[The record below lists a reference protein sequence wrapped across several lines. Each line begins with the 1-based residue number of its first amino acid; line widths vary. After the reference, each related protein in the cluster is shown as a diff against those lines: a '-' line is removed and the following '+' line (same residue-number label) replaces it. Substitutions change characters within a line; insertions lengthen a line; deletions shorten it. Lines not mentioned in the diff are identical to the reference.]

1 MRAEIGRRA
10 VGPHA
15 SSRGTQQVHLIW
27 LRRGWSVL
35 AVLLAAGLGLTLALR
50 PASAP
55 ARSTPAAPDFTLPLA
70 AGGHGR
76 MALHSL
82 RGHPVLLNFLNSQ
95 CPDCLDELPTL
106 RRTARAY
113 RAQGV
118 IVLGVATGGDTLASA
133 RALASA
139 AHLPYPVVVDEHQDV
154 AWRYNVGGW
163 PISFFLDAQGRV
175 RGQYAG
181 PLDAQAVRDGLAQAG
196 AIHCTRCGGVD
207 QPTLGDRGA
216 SGSGTTLSA
225 DTLFSPPRPAAF
237 FALRDQQGRVI
248 TPGTLRGKVVALTFI
263 SAVCKEQ
270 CPMVGQTLSL
280 VRRDLGRDAAHLAIV
295 AISVDPEQD
304 SPRATRAFAAASGW
318 QGAEWH
324 YLSAPRAVLQRVWA
338 AYYIDVPPPPP
349 IFKPGQSIVHLAEL
363 YLIDPRGRLRAYY
376 HVPFLASRV
385 AASVRALLAST
396 ADS

>member
-1 MRAEIGRRA
+1 
-10 VGPHA
+10 
-15 SSRGTQQVHLIW
+15 
-27 LRRGWSVL
+27 
-35 AVLLAAGLGLTLALR
+35 
-50 PASAP
+50 
-55 ARSTPAAPDFTLPLA
+55 
-70 AGGHGR
+70 

-82 RGHPVLLNFLNSQ
+82 RGHPLLLNFFNSQ

-118 IVLGVATGGDTLASA
+118 LVLGIATGGDTVASA
-133 RALASA
+133 RGLASA

-163 PISFFLDAQGRV
+163 PISFFLDAQGRL
-175 RGQYAG
+175 RGQHVG
-181 PLDAQAVRDGLAQAG
+181 PLDPQTVRDGLAQAG
-196 AIHCTRCGGVD
+196 AIHCTRCTGVE
-207 QPTLGDRGA
+207 QPTLGESGA
-216 SGSGTTLSA
+216 SGSGPTLNA
-225 DTLFSPPRPAAF
+225 DQLFSPPRPAAF

-248 TPGTLRGKVVALTFI
+248 TPSVLRGKIVALTFI

-304 SPRATRAFAAASGW
+304 SPQATRAFAAASGW
-318 QGAEWH
+318 HGADWH

-349 IFKPGQSIVHLAEL
+349 IFKPGQTIEHQAEL
-363 YLIDPRGRLRAYY
+363 FLIDPRGRLRAYY
-376 HVPFLASRV
+376 DVPFLASRV
-385 AASVRALLAST
+385 AASVRALLT
-396 ADS
+396 ATAGSPP

>member
-1 MRAEIGRRA
+1 
-10 VGPHA
+10 
-15 SSRGTQQVHLIW
+15 
-27 LRRGWSVL
+27 
-35 AVLLAAGLGLTLALR
+35 
-50 PASAP
+50 
-55 ARSTPAAPDFTLPLA
+55 
-70 AGGHGR
+70 

-106 RRTARAY
+106 RQTARTY

-118 IVLGVATGGDTLASA
+118 IVLGVATGGDTVASA

-196 AIHCTRCGGVD
+196 AIHCTRCGRVD
-207 QPTLGDRGA
+207 QPTLGASGA

-248 TPGTLRGKVVALTFI
+248 MPSTLRGKVVALTFI
-263 SAVCKEQ
+263 SAECKEQ

-280 VRRDLGRDAAHLAIV
+280 VRRDLGRDAARLAIV

-304 SPRATRAFAAASGW
+304 SPQATRAFAAASGW
-318 QGAEWH
+318 HGAEWH

-349 IFKPGQSIVHLAEL
+349 IFKPGQSILHQAQLF
-363 YLIDPRGRLRAYY
+363 LIDPRGRLRAYY

-385 AASVRALLAST
+385 AASVRALLAPT
-396 ADS
+396 AGSQP

>member
-1 MRAEIGRRA
+1 
-10 VGPHA
+10 
-15 SSRGTQQVHLIW
+15 
-27 LRRGWSVL
+27 
-35 AVLLAAGLGLTLALR
+35 
-50 PASAP
+50 
-55 ARSTPAAPDFTLPLA
+55 
-70 AGGHGR
+70 

-82 RGHPVLLNFLNSQ
+82 RGHPVLLNFFNSQ

-106 RRTARAY
+106 RQTAGAY
-113 RAQGV
+113 RAQGM

-133 RALASA
+133 RGLAVA

-181 PLDAQAVRDGLAQAG
+181 PLDAQAVRNGLAQAG
-196 AIHCTRCGGVD
+196 AIHCTQCSALD
-207 QPTLGDRGA
+207 QPTLGESGA

-237 FALRDQQGRVI
+237 FALRDQQGRMI
-248 TPGTLRGKVVALTFI
+248 TPATLRGKVVALTFI

-280 VRRDLGRDAAHLAIV
+280 ARRDLGRDAAHLAIV

-304 SPRATRAFAAASGW
+304 SPQATRAFAAASGW
-318 QGAEWH
+318 HGAEWH

-338 AYYIDVPPPPP
+338 TYYVDVPPPPP
-349 IFKPGQSIVHLAEL
+349 IYKPGQSIVHQAEL
-363 YLIDPRGRLRAYY
+363 FLIDPRGRLRAYY

-385 AASVRALLAST
+385 ASSIRALLAPT
-396 ADS
+396 AGSQP